1 MAFFAKKSK
10 RPNIPSKEELISSQI
25 ESLEQYIESAPQR
38 LQEEVE
44 RERTMMPAPDSLR
57 DREREK
63 VFYHAY
69 SKRQMQNE
77 RRFQARNTVLF
88 VLLGSALFAVCWW
101 IYAELH
107 RHGILS

>member
-1 MAFFAKKSK
+1 MAFFSKKNHD
-10 RPNIPSKEELISSQI
+10 PQIPTKEELISSQI
-25 ESLEQYIESAPQR
+25 ESLEQFIEKAPQR
-38 LQEEVE
+38 LKEEIE
-44 RERTMMPAPDSLR
+44 RERTTMPAPDSLR

-63 VFYHAY
+63 IFYHAY

-88 VLLGSALFAVCWW
+88 LLLATALLAVCWW